1 MRCEIQLTIKIG
13 LYVSKLPKLTQK
25 QKQLGLNPKGKG
37 IKRIPDE
44 LKRKNVRKRIEEIE
58 EQKKWDK
65 EWGL

>member
-1 MRCEIQLTIKIG
+1 M
-13 LYVSKLPKLTQK
+13 SKLPKPTQK

-37 IKRIPDE
+37 IKRMPEE
-44 LKRKNVRKRIEEIE
+44 LKRKDVRKRIEEIE

>member
-1 MRCEIQLTIKIG
+1 M
-13 LYVSKLPKLTQK
+13 SKLPKLTQK

-44 LKRKNVRKRIEEIE
+44 LKRKDVRKQIEEIE